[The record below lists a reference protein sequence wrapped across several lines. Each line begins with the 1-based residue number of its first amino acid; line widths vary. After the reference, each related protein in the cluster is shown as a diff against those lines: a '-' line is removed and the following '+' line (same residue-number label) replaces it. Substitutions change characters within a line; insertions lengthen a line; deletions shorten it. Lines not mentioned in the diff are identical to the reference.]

1 MLGATP
7 KSTKWSGSRKAG
19 EQIEALERAALAVPA
34 APAGWEVFSLLAST
48 RSSSEAPAR
57 RSSSICTQG
66 AAGMLLAQMSPAR
79 ARGCCLSW
87 GPCLGAALGAAS
99 LAPSPAER
107 SLVIARCQKMNY
119 MEL

>member
-79 ARGCCLSW
+79 AQGCCLSW